1 MIEVKY
7 NINFKKAL
15 KELESNK
22 LFETVN
28 EGLSH
33 KVADISKKFIIDGK
47 VKPRLADGNPRG
59 KNAPPLF
66 DTGNLANSLKG
77 SKRGITANKPTDG
90 GIPYR
95 SHREGE
101 YTWKKPD
108 GHPVT
113 VPAKG
118 LKPRKREF
126 IVARSEG
133 KLLIRGTS
141 ALVDKIYKEFS
152 KKFNKLLYKSMRKW

>member
-1 MIEVKY
+1 MITVKY
-7 NINFKKAL
+7 NIDFKKAL

-33 KVADISKKFIIDGK
+33 KVAETSSRFILEGK
-47 VKPRLADGNPRG
+47 VKPKLADGNPRG

-77 SKRGITANKPTDG
+77 SKRGITANKPTDK

-95 SHREGE
+95 SHRESS

-108 GHPVT
+108 GHSVT
-113 VPAKG
+113 VPQ
-118 LKPRKREF
+118 REF
-126 IVARSEG
+126 IVAKHNG
-133 KLLIRGTS
+133 KLLLKGTS
-141 ALVDKIYKEFS
+141 ALVDKIYKEFE
-152 KKFNKLLYKSMRKW
+152 KKFVKLLSKSIRKR

>member
-33 KVADISKKFIIDGK
+33 KVAKTSSRYILEGK
-47 VKPRLADGNPRG
+47 VKPKLADGNPRG

-77 SKRGITANKPTDG
+77 SKRGITANKPTDK

-95 SHREGE
+95 SHRESS

-108 GHPVT
+108 GHSVT
-113 VPAKG
+113 VPQ
-118 LKPRKREF
+118 REF
-126 IVARSEG
+126 IVARHNG
-133 KLLIRGTS
+133 KLLLKGTS

>member
-33 KVADISKKFIIDGK
+33 KVAKTSSRYILEGK
-47 VKPRLADGNPRG
+47 VKPKLADGNPRG

-77 SKRGITANKPTDG
+77 SKRGITANKPTDK

-95 SHREGE
+95 SHRESS

-108 GHPVT
+108 GHSVT
-113 VPAKG
+113 VPQ
-118 LKPRKREF
+118 REF
-126 IVARSEG
+126 IVARHNG
-133 KLLIRGTS
+133 KLLLKGTS

-152 KKFNKLLYKSMRKW
+152 KNINKLLYKSMRK

>member
-22 LFETVN
+22 LFETLN

-47 VKPRLADGNPRG
+47 VKPALPNTNPR
-59 KNAPPLF
+59 KKKDPSARPLF
-66 DTGNLANSLKG
+66 DTGNLASSLKG
-77 SKRGITANKPTDG
+77 GKRGITANKPTDK

-95 SHREGE
+95 SHRESS

-108 GHPVT
+108 GHSVT
-113 VPAKG
+113 VPQ
-118 LKPRKREF
+118 REF
-126 IVARSEG
+126 IVARSRG

-152 KKFNKLLYKSMRKW
+152 KKFNKLLYKSMRRW

>member
-1 MIEVKY
+1 MITVKY
-7 NINFKKAL
+7 NIDFKKAL

-33 KVADISKKFIIDGK
+33 KVAETSSRFILEGK
-47 VKPRLADGNPRG
+47 VKPKLADGNPRG

-77 SKRGITANKPTDG
+77 SKRGITANKPTDK

-95 SHREGE
+95 SHRESS

-108 GHPVT
+108 GHSVT
-113 VPAKG
+113 VPQ
-118 LKPRKREF
+118 REF
-126 IVARSEG
+126 IVARHNG
-133 KLLIRGTS
+133 KLLLKGTS

-152 KKFNKLLYKSMRKW
+152 KKFNKLLYKSMRK

>member
-33 KVADISKKFIIDGK
+33 KVAETSSRFILEGK
-47 VKPRLADGNPRG
+47 VKPKLSDKNPR
-59 KNAPPLF
+59 KKKDANARPLF

-77 SKRGITANKPTDG
+77 SKRGITANKPTDK

-95 SHREGE
+95 SHRESS

-108 GHPVT
+108 GHSVT
-113 VPAKG
+113 VPQ
-118 LKPRKREF
+118 REF
-126 IVARSEG
+126 IVARHNG
-133 KLLIRGTS
+133 KLLLKGTS

>member
-33 KVADISKKFIIDGK
+33 KVAKTSSRYILEGK
-47 VKPRLADGNPRG
+47 VKPKLADGNPRG

-77 SKRGITANKPTDG
+77 SKRGITANKPTDK

-95 SHREGE
+95 SHRESS

-108 GHPVT
+108 GHSVT
-113 VPAKG
+113 VPQ
-118 LKPRKREF
+118 REF
-126 IVARSEG
+126 IVARHNG
-133 KLLIRGTS
+133 KLLLKGTS

-152 KKFNKLLYKSMRKW
+152 KKFNKLLYKSMRK

>member
-1 MIEVKY
+1 MKIEVKY
-7 NINFKKAL
+7 NIDFKKAL

-33 KVADISKKFIIDGK
+33 KVAQTSSRYILEGK
-47 VKPRLADGNPRG
+47 VKPKLSDKNPR
-59 KNAPPLF
+59 KKKDPSARPLF

-77 SKRGITANKPTDG
+77 SKRGITANKPTDK

-95 SHREGE
+95 SHRESS

-108 GHPVT
+108 GHSVN
-113 VPAKG
+113 VPQ
-118 LKPRKREF
+118 REF
-126 IVARSEG
+126 IVAKSQG

-152 KKFNKLLYKSMRKW
+152 KKFNKLLSKSIRKR

>member
-33 KVADISKKFIIDGK
+33 KVAKTSSRYILEGK
-47 VKPRLADGNPRG
+47 VKPKLADGNTRG

-77 SKRGITANKPTDG
+77 SKRGITANKPTDK

-95 SHREGE
+95 SHRESS

-108 GHPVT
+108 GHSVT
-113 VPAKG
+113 VPQ
-118 LKPRKREF
+118 REF
-126 IVARSEG
+126 IVARHNG
-133 KLLIRGTS
+133 KLLLKGTS

>member
-1 MIEVKY
+1 MITVKY
-7 NINFKKAL
+7 NIDFKKAL

-33 KVADISKKFIIDGK
+33 KVAETSSRYILEGK
-47 VKPRLADGNPRG
+47 VKPKLSDKNPR
-59 KNAPPLF
+59 KKKDPSARPLF

-77 SKRGITANKPTDG
+77 SKRGITANKPTDK

-95 SHREGE
+95 SHRESS

-108 GHPVT
+108 GHSVT
-113 VPAKG
+113 VPQ
-118 LKPRKREF
+118 REF
-126 IVARSEG
+126 IVARHNG
-133 KLLIRGTS
+133 KLLLKGTS

>member
-1 MIEVKY
+1 MITVKY
-7 NINFKKAL
+7 NIDFKKAL

-33 KVADISKKFIIDGK
+33 KVAETSSRFILEGK
-47 VKPRLADGNPRG
+47 VKPKLADGNPRG

-77 SKRGITANKPTDG
+77 SKRGITANKPTDK

-95 SHREGE
+95 SHRESS

-108 GHPVT
+108 GHSVT
-113 VPAKG
+113 VPQ
-118 LKPRKREF
+118 REF
-126 IVARSEG
+126 IVARHNG
-133 KLLIRGTS
+133 KLLLKGTS

>member
-1 MIEVKY
+1 MITVKY
-7 NINFKKAL
+7 NIDFKKAL

-33 KVADISKKFIIDGK
+33 KVAETSSRFILEGK
-47 VKPRLADGNPRG
+47 VKPKLADGNPRG

-77 SKRGITANKPTDG
+77 SKRGITANKPTDK

-95 SHREGE
+95 SHRESS

-108 GHPVT
+108 GHSVT
-113 VPAKG
+113 VPQ
-118 LKPRKREF
+118 REF
-126 IVARSEG
+126 IVARHNG
-133 KLLIRGTS
+133 KLLLKGTS

-152 KKFNKLLYKSMRKW
+152 KKFNKLLSKSIRKR